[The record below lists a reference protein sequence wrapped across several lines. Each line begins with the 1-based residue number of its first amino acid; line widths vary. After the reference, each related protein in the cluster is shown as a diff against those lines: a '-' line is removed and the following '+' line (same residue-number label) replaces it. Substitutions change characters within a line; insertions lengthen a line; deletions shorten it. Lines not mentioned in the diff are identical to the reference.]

1 MNASEKSE
9 AIALHKA
16 QGSVHVP
23 HTTAEGT
30 RNVEQLFNVLEE
42 SRIFYFLGNHRPYS

>member
-30 RNVEQLFNVLEE
+30 RNVITVVQCF
-42 SRIFYFLGNHRPYS
+42 RGK

>member
-30 RNVEQLFNVLEE
+30 RKSSDNSCSMF
-42 SRIFYFLGNHRPYS
+42 